1 MEDDS
6 SSIPYAGRELV
17 NSGPLWEALIAD
29 VPDFD
34 LIRDLVEQ
42 AYVTET
48 GDGNP
53 DPKAIASW
61 VRRAIWDNPGF
72 RGLHAERTILRF
84 VMHPDL
90 ADKFFL
96 LMQRKCDMCGR
107 FEKFQTIMFTLHTR
121 PISRQVS
128 THAAFKRAI
137 ADYLRRV
144 KHDFRDFYDARLCVA
159 ITFILAS
166 GSKMADVDNLAK
178 TLLDALQGHAYRNDD
193 QIDHLDLLR
202 FSSGSDDSFMTIRLA
217 GTDITKNLDV
227 IRPEFDVRWIPTRG
241 VGPIDLTPYLD
252 DGVSDAT

>member
-6 SSIPYAGRELV
+6 SIPYTGRELV
-17 NSGPLWEALIAD
+17 NSKPLREALSAD
-29 VPDFD
+29 IPDFD

-61 VRRAIWDNPGF
+61 VRRAVGDNPRF
-72 RGLHAERTILRF
+72 RGLHVERNILRF

-107 FEKFQTIMFTLHTR
+107 FERFQTIMFFLHTR
-121 PISRQVS
+121 PVSRQVPS
-128 THAAFKRAI
+128 QAAFKKAI

-144 KHDFRDFYDARLCVA
+144 KHDFTDFYDARLCVA

-166 GSKMADVDNLAK
+166 GSRTADIDNLAK
-178 TLLDALQGHAYRNDD
+178 TLLDALQGYAYRNDD

-202 FSSGSDDSFMTIRLA
+202 FSSGGEDSFITVRLA
-217 GTDITKNLDV
+217 GTYIAKNLDV
-227 IRPEFDVRWIPTRG
+227 IWPEFDVHWIPTRG

-252 DGVSDAT
+252 NDVPDAS

>member
-6 SSIPYAGRELV
+6 PRILYTGRELV
-17 NSGPLWEALIAD
+17 NNKPLREALSAD

-34 LIRDLVEQ
+34 LIRHLVEQ

-53 DPKAIASW
+53 DPKVIASW
-61 VRRAIWDNPGF
+61 VRRTVRDNPGF
-72 RGLHAERTILRF
+72 RGLHIERTILRF
-84 VMHPDL
+84 VMYSDL

-107 FEKFQTIMFTLHTR
+107 FERFQTIMFFLHTR
-121 PISRQVS
+121 PVSRQVS
-128 THAAFKRAI
+128 THAAFKKAI

-144 KHDFRDFYDARLCVA
+144 KHDFTDFYDARLCVA

-166 GSKMADVDNLAK
+166 GSKVADVDNLAK
-178 TLLDALQGHAYRNDD
+178 TVLDALQGYAYRNDD

-202 FSSGSDDSFMTIRLA
+202 FSSGGDDSFMTIRLA
-217 GTDITKNLDV
+217 GTDIAKNLDV
-227 IRPEFDVRWIPTRG
+227 IRPEFDVRWIPRRG
-241 VGPIDLTPYLD
+241 VGPIDLTP
-252 DGVSDAT
+252 

>member
-6 SSIPYAGRELV
+6 SIIPYAGRELV
-17 NSGPLWEALIAD
+17 NRQPLLEALGAD
-29 VPDFD
+29 LPNFD

-48 GDGNP
+48 GGGNP
-53 DPKAIASW
+53 NPKAIASW
-61 VRRAIWDNPGF
+61 VRRAVQENPEF

-107 FEKFQTIMFTLHTR
+107 FERFQTIMFMLHTR
-121 PISRQVS
+121 PVSRQVS
-128 THAAFKRAI
+128 TQAAFKRAI

-144 KHDFRDFYDARLCVA
+144 EHDFTDFYDARLCVA
-159 ITFILAS
+159 ITFILAR
-166 GSKMADVDNLAK
+166 GNRVADIDNLAK
-178 TLLDALQGHAYRNDD
+178 TLLDALQGYAYRNDD

-202 FSSGSDDSFMTIRLA
+202 FSSGGDDSFMTIRLA
-217 GTDITKNLDV
+217 GTDIAKNLDV

-252 DGVSDAT
+252 KDVPNAQ